1 MLPIKLLVT
10 LKIKLLPRAVLL
22 HIRLLVTSKLLP
34 RAVLLPSGQ
43 QPYSLAA
50 HPQPSKL
57 GPLKKIYMYKE
68 LNNQNIWYN
77 TNIETIF

>member
-1 MLPIKLLVT
+1 MLPRAVLLPHFKMLLQRATQELYVLLGYIKLLVT
-10 LKIKLLPRAVLL
+10 SKLLPRAVLL

-57 GPLKKIYMYKE
+57 GPL
-68 LNNQNIWYN
+68 N
-77 TNIETIF
+77 